1 MHLAEELKD
10 ASHILPRAMV
20 SAATINYV
28 TGFVATITLMS
39 NLGDIEEVLADPSGQ
54 PWVAVVYRAT
64 GSRAATLVL
73 IVVMIVMVRFLK
85 RYHVRASDVD
95 FGRQYFFCA
104 VNQVTCS
111 SRQVW
116 A

>member
-1 MHLAEELKD
+1 MA
-10 ASHILPRAMV
+10 
-20 SAATINYV
+20 SAAIINYV

-39 NLGDIEEVLADPSGQ
+39 NLGDIDEILADPSGQ

-64 GSRAATLVL
+64 GSKAATLVL
-73 IVVMIVMVRFLK
+73 IAVLIVMASLK
-85 RYHVRASDVD
+85 ILQAIDRDADLNL
-95 FGRQYFFCA
+95 QYFFCA

-111 SRQVW
+111 SRQVF